1 MLYSMQQD
9 PALMTNIS
17 DQDSIEHNARFLRAL
32 IDNLERVIRGKRE
45 FLELL
50 VTAFV
55 AGGHVLIEDLPG
67 LGKTTVAKTLARLVS
82 ADGEGSGADGAITFS
97 RIQFTPDLLPYD
109 ITGVDIFDPESKGF
123 VFSAGPV
130 FANVIL
136 ADEINRTSPK
146 VQSALLEVMAEGQVT
161 VGTRTH
167 MLDPLFFVIAT
178 QNPVEIE
185 GTYPLSVAQTD
196 RFFMRLSLGYPDSA
210 TEIEI
215 VKDSPAEKVLPAVE
229 PVCDR
234 SEILTARAA
243 AEGVFCDDRL
253 VEAVVGISGATREH
267 GGMELGVSPRGSL
280 MLVRACRAYAMLR
293 GREYVVDQDIF
304 DLAPP
309 VLTHRLKIKDPGLD
323 PVVFLREAALARL
336 NEITY

>member
-1 MLYSMQQD
+1 MTNVAKQD
-9 PALMTNIS
+9 P
-17 DQDSIEHNARFLRAL
+17 IEHNARFLRAL
-32 IDNLERVIRGKRE
+32 IDNLERVIRGKRK

-82 ADGEGSGADGAITFS
+82 ADGGDGGDGSVGEVEGALTFS

-123 VFSAGPV
+123 IFSAGPV

-167 MLDPLFFVIAT
+167 TLDPLFFVIAT

-185 GTYPLSVAQTD
+185 GTYPLSVAQSD
-196 RFFMRLSLGYPDSA
+196 RFFMRLTLGYPDAS

-215 VKDSPAEKVLPAVE
+215 VKDSPADKVLPAID

-234 SEILTARAA
+234 SEILAARAA

-253 VEAVVGISGATREH
+253 IEAVVGISGTTREH
-267 GGMELGVSPRGSL
+267 GGIELGVSPRGSL
-280 MLVRACRAYAMLR
+280 MLVRACRAYAMMQGR
-293 GREYVVDQDIF
+293 GYVVDQDIF
-304 DLAPP
+304 DLTPA

-323 PVVFLREAALARL
+323 PVAFLREAALARL